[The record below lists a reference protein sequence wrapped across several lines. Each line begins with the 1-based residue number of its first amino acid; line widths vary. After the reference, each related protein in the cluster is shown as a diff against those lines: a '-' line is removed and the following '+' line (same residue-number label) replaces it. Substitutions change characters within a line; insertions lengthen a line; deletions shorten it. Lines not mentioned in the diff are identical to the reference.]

1 MSRGSPA
8 VHTIIERNNRMTD
21 TELLDQ
27 YARLGDSA
35 AFGVL
40 VQRHIGLVY
49 AAARRHVG
57 DVHLAEDVTQAVF
70 VLLAAKASGLRH
82 QAALPAWLLTATRYA
97 SKDAL
102 KMCQRRRR
110 HEAAAARAAMERGQ
124 FRSLDAS
131 VDAEMNE
138 LVDQLDEA
146 LDSLNQRDRQA
157 VLLRYYEKQPFARI
171 GSALG
176 IDEETARKRVSRATN
191 KMTRFFA
198 TRGCTVTSVLLAVLL
213 SRELAQAAPAQ
224 LVGRVIDVATASG
237 SAISGGAAIENTGGG
252 APVRE
257 VVARLASAI
266 QRQFIFSA
274 ARTTAIYGGAL
285 VLVCAA
291 CALGTTYQLTRPPT
305 TQPTQH
311 WAVVQ
316 FDGAANKTS
325 PSASPPISPP
335 TRSPTSPSLYPSAA
349 RQGQ

>member
-1 MSRGSPA
+1 
-8 VHTIIERNNRMTD
+8 MTD

-27 YARLGDSA
+27 YARLGDGA
-35 AFGVL
+35 AFGAL

-49 AAARRHVG
+49 AAARRNVG

-124 FRSLDAS
+124 FQSVDAS
-131 VDAEMNE
+131 HDAEMNE
-138 LVDQLDEA
+138 LVGQLDEA
-146 LDSLNQRDRQA
+146 LYSLNQRDRQA
-157 VLLRYYEKQPFARI
+157 ILLRYYEKQPFARI

-198 TRGCTVTSVLLAVLL
+198 ARGSTVTTVLVAVLL
-213 SRELAQAAPAQ
+213 GRELAQAAPAA
-224 LVGRVIDVATASG
+224 LVARVIDVATASG
-237 SAISGGAAIENTGGG
+237 PLIGGAGG
-252 APVRE
+252 AVGGAVPVRD
-257 VVARLASAI
+257 VVARLASAVH
-266 QRQFIFSA
+266 RQFIWSA
-274 ARTTAIYGGAL
+274 ARATVIYGGGL

-291 CALGTTYQLTRPPT
+291 CALGATYQLTRPPT

-311 WAVVQ
+311 WGVVQ
-316 FDGAANKTS
+316 FDGTPAQTS
-325 PSASPPISPP
+325 HSTPP
-335 TRSPTSPSLYPSAA
+335 TSSSPA

>member
-1 MSRGSPA
+1 MSRGRPS
-8 VHTIIERNNRMTD
+8 VHKVIERNNRMTD

-27 YARLGDSA
+27 YARLGDGA

-49 AAARRHVG
+49 ASARRHVG

-70 VLLAAKASGLRH
+70 VLLAAKAPGLRH

-110 HEAAAARAAMERGQ
+110 HEAAAAQAALQGGQ
-124 FRSLDAS
+124 FRS
-131 VDAEMNE
+131 VDAAQDAQMNE
-138 LVDQLDEA
+138 LIAQLDEA
-146 LDSLNQRDRQA
+146 LDSLNQRDRRA
-157 VLLRYYEKQPFARI
+157 ILLRYYEKQPFARI

-191 KMTRFFA
+191 KLTRFFA
-198 TRGCTVTSVLLAVLL
+198 SRGCTVTTLLVAALL
-213 SRELAQAAPAQ
+213 GRELAQAAPAA
-224 LVGRVIDVATASG
+224 LAVRVIDVATANSMMAVG
-237 SAISGGAAIENTGGG
+237 GGGAASGGAAE
-252 APVRE
+252 APVRD
-257 VVARLASAI
+257 VVIRLASAI
-266 QRQFIFSA
+266 HRQFIWSA
-274 ARTTAIYGGAL
+274 ARATAIYGGAL

-311 WAVVQ
+311 WGVVQ
-316 FDGAANKTS
+316 LDAPPPP
-325 PSASPPISPP
+325 PSSPPSTSSP
-335 TRSPTSPSLYPSAA
+335 AA
-349 RQGQ
+349 QRQ

>member
-1 MSRGSPA
+1 M
-8 VHTIIERNNRMTD
+8 IERNNRMTD

-102 KMCQRRRR
+102 KMCQRRRH
-110 HEAAAARAAMERGQ
+110 HEAAAARAAIERGQ
-124 FRSLDAS
+124 FQSVDAAH
-131 VDAEMNE
+131 DAEMNE
-138 LVDQLDEA
+138 LIDQLDEA

-176 IDEETARKRVSRATN
+176 IDEETARKRVSRATD

-198 TRGCTVTSVLLAVLL
+198 TRGCTVSGVLLAVLL
-213 SRELAQAAPAQ
+213 TRELAQAAPAE

-237 SAISGGAAIENTGGG
+237 PAIGGG
-252 APVRE
+252 ATTANAGGPAPVRD
-257 VVARLASAI
+257 VVARLASAV
-266 QRQFIFSA
+266 QRRFIFSA

-291 CALGTTYQLTRPPT
+291 CALGTTYQLTRVPT

-316 FDGAANKTS
+316 YDGAANKTS
-325 PSASPPISPP
+325 PSAAPPTAPAISPP
-335 TRSPTSPSLYPSAA
+335 SA
-349 RQGQ
+349 RQRQ